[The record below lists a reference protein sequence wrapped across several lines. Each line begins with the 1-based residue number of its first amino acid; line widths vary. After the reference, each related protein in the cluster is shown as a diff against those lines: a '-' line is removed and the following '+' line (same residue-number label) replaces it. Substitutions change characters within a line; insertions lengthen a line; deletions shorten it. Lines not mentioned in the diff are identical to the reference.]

1 MKKILFPL
9 LILSFNSFAYNRE
22 ADYGGW
28 QDYDGDCQ
36 DTRAEVLISRSLS
49 QVEFSRSDNCYVK
62 TGKWIDYYT
71 GKTYTN
77 AKDVQIDHL
86 ISLKQHY
93 EAIGSTLTHA
103 QRVEYANNPAH
114 LVIANSTLNMSKSD
128 KDLSEFIFRVT
139 PQNKC
144 KYIKDYK
151 KIADANNITLD
162 KSDNEAINQ
171 NPACFKANNQ

>member
-1 MKKILFPL
+1 MKKILLPL

-36 DTRAEVLISRSLS
+36 NTRAEVLISRSLS

-62 TGKWIDYYT
+62 SGKWIDYYT
-71 GKTYTN
+71 GIIYTN
-77 AKDVQIDHL
+77 AKDIQIDHI

-103 QRVEYANNPAH
+103 QRVEYANEPTH
-114 LVIANSTLNMSKSD
+114 FVIAKSSLNMSKGA
-128 KDLSEFIFRVT
+128 KDLSEFIFRVA

-144 KYIKDYK
+144 KYIKDYARV
-151 KIADANNITLD
+151 ADANNITLD
-162 KSDNEAINQ
+162 KSDMEVINQ
-171 NPACFKANNQ
+171 NTNCLR

>member
-1 MKKILFPL
+1 MKKILLPL

-36 DTRAEVLISRSLS
+36 NTRAEVLISRSLS

-62 TGKWIDYYT
+62 AGKWIDYYT
-71 GKTYTN
+71 GKVYTN

-86 ISLKQHY
+86 ISLHQHY
-93 EAIGSTLTHA
+93 KAVGSTLTHE
-103 QRVEYANNPAH
+103 QRVEYANEPTH

-128 KDLSEFIFRVT
+128 KDLSEFILRVSLE
-139 PQNKC
+139 NKC
-144 KYIKDYK
+144 KYIKDYTR
-151 KIADANNITLD
+151 IADANNITLD
-162 KSDNEAINQ
+162 KSDMEVVNQ
-171 NPACFKANNQ
+171 NKNCLR

>member
-1 MKKILFPL
+1 MKKILLPL

-36 DTRAEVLISRSLS
+36 NTRAEVLISRSLS

-62 TGKWIDYYT
+62 SGKWIDYYT
-71 GKTYTN
+71 GKVYTN

-86 ISLKQHY
+86 ISLHQHY
-93 EAIGSTLTHA
+93 KAIGSTLTHE
-103 QRVEYANNPAH
+103 QRVEYANEPIH
-114 LVIANSTLNMSKSD
+114 LVIANSSLNMSKSD
-128 KDLSEFIFRVT
+128 KDLSEFILRVS

-144 KYIKDYK
+144 KYIKDYTR
-151 KIADANNITLD
+151 IADANNIKLD
-162 KSDNEAINQ
+162 ISDMEVINQ
-171 NPACFKANNQ
+171 NTNCLR

>member
-36 DTRAEVLISRSLS
+36 NTRAEVLISRSLS
-49 QVEFSRSDNCYVK
+49 QVEFSRSDNCYVQA
-62 TGKWIDYYT
+62 GKWIDYYT

-86 ISLKQHY
+86 ISLHQHY
-93 EAIGSTLTHA
+93 KAVGSTLTHE
-103 QRVEYANNPAH
+103 QRVEYANEPTH

-128 KDLSEFIFRVT
+128 KDLSEFISRVALE
-139 PQNKC
+139 NKC

-151 KIADANNITLD
+151 AIADANNIILD
-162 KSDNEAINQ
+162 KSDMEVINQ
-171 NPACFKANNQ
+171 NTNCLR

>member
-1 MKKILFPL
+1 MKKILLPL

-36 DTRAEVLISRSLS
+36 NTRAEVLISLSLS

-62 TGKWIDYYT
+62 AGKWIDYYT
-71 GKTYTN
+71 GKVYTN

-86 ISLKQHY
+86 ISLHQHY
-93 EAIGSTLTHA
+93 KAVGSTLTHA
-103 QRVEYANNPAH
+103 QRVEYANNPTH

-128 KDLSEFIFRVT
+128 KDLSEFILRVS

-144 KYIKDYK
+144 KYIKDYTR
-151 KIADANNITLD
+151 IADANNIKLD
-162 KSDNEAINQ
+162 ISDMEVINQ
-171 NPACFKANNQ
+171 NKNCLR

>member
-9 LILSFNSFAYNRE
+9 LIISFNSFAYNRE

-36 DTRAEVLISRSLS
+36 NTRAEVLISRSLS

-62 TGKWIDYYT
+62 AGKWIDYYT
-71 GKTYTN
+71 GKVYTN

-86 ISLKQHY
+86 ISLHQHY
-93 EAIGSTLTHA
+93 KAVGSTLTHA
-103 QRVEYANNPAH
+103 QRVEYANNPTH

-128 KDLSEFIFRVT
+128 KDLSEFILRVS

-144 KYIKDYK
+144 KYIKDYTR
-151 KIADANNITLD
+151 IADANNIKLD
-162 KSDNEAINQ
+162 ISDMEVINQ
-171 NPACFKANNQ
+171 NKNCLR